1 LSQASTTTAIE
12 QSGADLDGDGSV
24 SSLDRLD
31 SWLVLIRLVAFVP
44 DVRSA
49 LADAH
54 VVCPEPRNLD
64 GRGRVARNRHVE
76 CDPVTRTALSRRFG
90 QFPA

>member
-1 LSQASTTTAIE
+1 VSTRRLSHASTTTAIE
-12 QSGADLDGDGSV
+12 SSGADLDGDGSV

-49 LADAH
+49 LVDAH
-54 VVCPEPRNLD
+54 FLCP
-64 GRGRVARNRHVE
+64 GVGISTVAVAW
-76 CDPVTRTALSRRFG
+76 PGTVTSSAI
-90 QFPA
+90 P